1 MKVIS
6 YHEVHHDFKHTTY
19 KDKEADNTDK
29 KWTRVCLYL
38 LPNKMSF
45 VCVCSNKMK

>member
-1 MKVIS
+1 MIT

-29 KWTRVCLYL
+29 KWTRVMLVFITEQNELC
-38 LPNKMSF
+38 M
-45 VCVCSNKMK
+45 CVFQ